1 MLIGNVSLN
10 EDWKKTVDCST
21 TQGDREQSSATVCFT
36 VWLPSP
42 VAMIE
47 PPNLFLFV
55 YLFSA
60 CLSELPSHL
69 TGTLT
74 FVHVQHTV
82 IKGVKVLNQNH
93 LNKIS
98 ADTDLQA
105 HHS

>member
-1 MLIGNVSLN
+1 MKIG
-10 EDWKKTVDCST
+10 KKTVDCST

-36 VWLPSP
+36 VWLPIP

-47 PPNLFLFV
+47 PTN
-55 YLFSA
+55 LFSA

-69 TGTLT
+69 TETLT
-74 FVHVQHTV
+74 FIHVQHTV

-98 ADTDLQA
+98 ADTNLKA